1 VTEEDVS
8 ALRAFLGIGET
19 PLVGAFGRLAPW
31 KGQHVLIEALRELP
45 GVHALIVG
53 QDLYGE
59 REYEAAL
66 RQTVTEGGLADRVHF
81 LGFRTD
87 IPLLMRAV
95 DVVVHTSTAPEPF
108 GRVIVEG
115 MMSGRPIVATAG
127 GGPEEILQN
136 GTSGIIVPPND
147 SGALAT
153 AIRRLLEPGAWRN
166 RIVAAAQGRAHRLFS
181 LSSMLEQIDDLIYRV
196 ANPDVMSKRQR
207 PTSVL
212 ERGHI
217 TIV

>member
-1 VTEEDVS
+1 MS
-8 ALRAFLGIGET
+8 ALRAFFGIGEA

-31 KGQHVLIEALRELP
+31 KGQHVLIEALQELP

-66 RQTVTEGGLADRVHF
+66 RQTVTERGLADRVHF

-115 MMSGRPIVATAG
+115 MMCGRPVVATAG
-127 GGPEEILQN
+127 GGPEEILEN
-136 GTSGIIVPPND
+136 GISGIIVPPNE
-147 SGALAT
+147 SGALAA
-153 AIRRLLEPGAWRN
+153 AIRVLLEPSAWRD
-166 RIVAAAQGRAHRLFS
+166 RIVAAAQNRAHRLFS

-196 ANPDVMSKRQR
+196 ANPEVTLRER
-207 PTSVL
+207 RLTSVWSARRSL
-212 ERGHI
+212 SNS
-217 TIV
+217 TSP